1 MDKNWLYDIETEMYK
16 RLDTIKAEQAQYC
29 AGFEKGIDMTV
40 SAARKALN
48 KESQSNDG
56 SCIYCNFE
64 SSDVGA
70 DFPEPDDFKLIRG
83 KNDNGKY
90 DYSISTNQNNVF
102 RICKIRFCPMCGR
115 LLDIEEEKN
124 V

>member
-1 MDKNWLYDIETEMYK
+1 MNKNQLYDIETEMYRK
-16 RLDTIKAEQAQYC
+16 LDAIKAEQQQYC
-29 AGFEKGIDMTV
+29 AGVEKGIDMTV
-40 SAARKALN
+40 SAVRKAFN
-48 KESQSNDG
+48 KESQSG
-56 SCIYCNFE
+56 GGCCIYCNFK

-70 DFPEPDDFKLIRG
+70 DFPEPDNFHLIRD
-83 KNDNGKY
+83 KDDNEKY
-90 DYSISTNQNNVF
+90 DYSIATDGNNVF

>member
-1 MDKNWLYDIETEMYK
+1 MNKNQLYDIETEMYK
-16 RLDTIKAEQAQYC
+16 RLDTIKVEQAQYC

-56 SCIYCNFE
+56 GCIYCNFE

-70 DFPEPDDFKLIRG
+70 DFPEPDNFHLIRD
-83 KNDNGKY
+83 KDDNGKY
-90 DYSISTNQNNVF
+90 NYGIVTDGNNIF
-102 RICKIRFCPMCGR
+102 RTCNIKFCPMCGR
-115 LLDIEEEKN
+115 LLDTEEEKN
-124 V
+124 G